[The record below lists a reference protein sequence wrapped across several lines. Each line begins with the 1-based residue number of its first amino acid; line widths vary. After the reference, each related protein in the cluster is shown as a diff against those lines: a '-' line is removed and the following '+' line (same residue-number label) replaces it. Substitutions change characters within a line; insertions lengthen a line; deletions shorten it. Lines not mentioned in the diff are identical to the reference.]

1 MASKWSWIASR
12 QITACGSLFGVP
24 AKVQRG
30 KAGIAH
36 FARAWRSLPLRTGLI
51 TLLALLAS
59 ACSSISLQSA
69 VALGNTGVQ
78 TSTTYQQAI
87 TVISPGLDNFIE
99 GQYMLAALDPAKYSE
114 PDSNLV
120 NSIKQIQSALSARAV
135 LLGRLSQLYTSF
147 VALASYDA
155 SGQVKSGLT
164 SLDGAI
170 NNYASALGA
179 ASPPISSVADSAI
192 SDTGG
197 IIASEIQKRMVL
209 KASEAIVPRLN
220 AISGLLATENSKYVA
235 LQDEITRG
243 LRDTTLVLWEHGIGA
258 PDPILSSQ
266 IGSFG
271 LTYVTGSYAQACK
284 NVVAAAQDGC
294 KKQFDT
300 AIEKAVEN
308 RAARVAALQAQLI
321 ASNQAALNGL
331 IAAHGEFEKGKPLDL
346 AAITEQLATIGSVI
360 DDINNA
366 QKSNAGKK

>member
-1 MASKWSWIASR
+1 MASKWAPVSSR
-12 QITACGSLFGVP
+12 QITATRLLFAVSATVPRGGS
-24 AKVQRG
+24 
-30 KAGIAH
+30 GIAR

-51 TLLALLAS
+51 TLSALLAS

-87 TVISPGLDNFIE
+87 TVISPGLDNFLE

-114 PDSNLV
+114 PDNNLV
-120 NSIKQIQSALSARAV
+120 NSVNQIQSALSARAV

-147 VALASYDA
+147 TALASYDA

-179 ASPPISSVADSAI
+179 ASPAISSAADSAI

-197 IIASEIQKRMVL
+197 LIASEIQKHMVL

-220 AISGLLATENSKYVA
+220 AISGLLAKENASYAA
-235 LQDEITRG
+235 LQEEITRG
-243 LRDTTLVLWEHGIGA
+243 LRDTSLALWEHGIGA

-271 LTYVTGSYAQACK
+271 LTYVIGSYAQACK
-284 NVVAAAQDGC
+284 NVVALAQEGC
-294 KKQFDT
+294 RKQFDI
-300 AIEKAVEN
+300 AIKKAVQN
-308 RAARVAALQAQLI
+308 RAARVAALQAQSI

-346 AAITEQLATIGSVI
+346 AAITEQLATIGSIVDEI
-360 DDINNA
+360 SNA
-366 QKSNAGKK
+366 QKSNAQKR

>member
-1 MASKWSWIASR
+1 VKY
-12 QITACGSLFGVP
+12 SLSDLSGWLV
-24 AKVQRG
+24 
-30 KAGIAH
+30 
-36 FARAWRSLPLRTGLI
+36 

-78 TSTTYQQAI
+78 TGTTYQQAI
-87 TVISPGLDNFIE
+87 TVISPGLDNFLE
-99 GQYMLAALDPAKYSE
+99 GQYMLAALDPAKYSA
-114 PDSNLV
+114 PDNNLLNNV
-120 NSIKQIQSALSARAV
+120 KQIESALSARAV

-170 NNYASALGA
+170 NNYASVLGA
-179 ASPPISSVADSAI
+179 ASPPISSVADTAI
-192 SDTGG
+192 SDAGG
-197 IIASEIQKRMVL
+197 IIASEIQKHMVL

-220 AISGLLATENSKYVA
+220 AISGLLANENAKYAA

-243 LRDTTLVLWEHGIGA
+243 LRDTALVLWEHGIGA

-271 LTYVTGSYAQACK
+271 LTYVTGSYSQACK
-284 NVVAAAQDGC
+284 NGVAAAQQVC
-294 KKQFDT
+294 KDQFDA
-300 AIEKAVEN
+300 AIKKAVEN
-308 RAARVAALQAQLI
+308 RAARVAALQAQSI
-321 ASNQAALNGL
+321 TSNQAALNGL
-331 IAAHGEFEKGKPLDL
+331 IAAHGELEKGKPLDL
-346 AAITEQLATIGSVI
+346 TAITEQLTTIRGVI

-366 QKSNAGKK
+366 QKSNAQKK

>member
-1 MASKWSWIASR
+1 MASIWPWISSR
-12 QITACGSLFGVP
+12 QTTAVRLLFGVP
-24 AKVQRG
+24 AEVQRG
-30 KAGIAH
+30 EARIVRFAGTWKLLWLHA
-36 FARAWRSLPLRTGLI
+36 GLV
-51 TLLALLAS
+51 TLLALMAS

-87 TVISPGLDNFIE
+87 AVISPGLDNFLE

-114 PDSNLV
+114 PNNSLV

-170 NNYASALGA
+170 DNYASALGS
-179 ASPPISSVADSAI
+179 ASPLISSAADSAI
-192 SDTGG
+192 SDAGG
-197 IIASEIQKRMVL
+197 IIASEIQKHMVL

-220 AISGLLATENSKYVA
+220 AISGLLATENSKYGA

-243 LRDTTLVLWEHGIGA
+243 LRDTTLVLWEHGVGA

-266 IGSFG
+266 IGPFG

-294 KKQFDT
+294 KKQFDS
-300 AIEKAVEN
+300 AIEKAVGN
-308 RAARVAALQAQLI
+308 RAARVVALQGQSI

-346 AAITEQLATIGSVI
+346 TAITEQLAAISAVVA
-360 DDINNA
+360 DINSA
-366 QKSNAGKK
+366 QKSNSQKK